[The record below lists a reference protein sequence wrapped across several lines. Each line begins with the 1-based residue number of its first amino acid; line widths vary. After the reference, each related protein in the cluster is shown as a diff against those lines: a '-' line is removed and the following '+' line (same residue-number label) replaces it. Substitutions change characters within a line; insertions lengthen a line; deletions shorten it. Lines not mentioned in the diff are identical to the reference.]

1 MIRVDAVSVVFNPG
15 SALENRVLRDFSV
28 EIPDGQFVTVIGS
41 NGAGK
46 STLLNVIAGELPV
59 ASGRVLINDT
69 DVTALPASAR
79 AGLVARVF
87 QDPRAGTCET
97 LTVEENLALAVSR
110 GKSRG
115 LRLALDGGRRRRFR
129 EALERVGLG
138 LEHRLTD
145 PIGLVSGGQRQAT
158 SLLMAA
164 IEPMQILLLD
174 EHVAALDPR
183 TAGFVLDLTRRII
196 AEQHL
201 TALMVTHSMRHAL
214 ALGDRTL
221 MLHEGRVVLDV
232 AGEERQRMTVDD
244 LIARFRAQHGEALD
258 SDSLLL
264 A

>member
-1 MIRVDAVSVVFNPG
+1 MIRVDGVSVVFNADT
-15 SALENRVLRDFSV
+15 ALENRVLDNFSV
-28 EIPDGQFVTVIGS
+28 DIPQGQFVTVIGS

-46 STLLNVIAGELPV
+46 STLLNVLAGEVAV
-59 ASGRVLINDT
+59 ASGRVLIAEQ
-69 DVTALPASAR
+69 DVTRLPASER

-97 LTVEENLALAVSR
+97 LTVEENLALAASR
-110 GKSRG
+110 GHARG
-115 LRLALDGGRRRRFR
+115 FGLALGRARRERFR
-129 EALERVGLG
+129 AALARLGLG
-138 LEHRLTD
+138 LEDRLND
-145 PIGLVSGGQRQAT
+145 QIGLLSGGQRQAT
-158 SLLMAA
+158 SLLMAS
-164 IEPMQILLLD
+164 IEPMRILLLD

-196 AEQHL
+196 EEQKL

-232 AGEERQRMTVDD
+232 EGSERKSMTVDD
-244 LIARFRAQHGEALD
+244 LIARFRAQHGEELD

>member
-1 MIRVDAVSVVFNPG
+1 MIRVEGVSVVFNG
-15 SALENRVLRDFSV
+15 STALESRVLRDFSV
-28 EIPDGQFVTVIGS
+28 EIPSGQFVTVIGS

-46 STLLNVIAGELPV
+46 STLLNAIAGEAPV
-59 ASGRVLINDT
+59 TSGRVLIGER
-69 DVTALPASAR
+69 DVTALPASER

-87 QDPRAGTCET
+87 QDPRAGTCEA
-97 LTVEENLALAVSR
+97 LTVEENLALAAAR
-110 GKSRG
+110 GRPRG
-115 LRLALDGGRRRRFR
+115 LRRALDKERRARFR
-129 EALERVGLG
+129 GALERLGLG
-138 LEHRLTD
+138 LEHRLGD
-145 PIGLVSGGQRQAT
+145 QIGLLSGGQRQAT
-158 SLLMAA
+158 SLLMAS

-196 AEQHL
+196 EEQRL

-221 MLHEGRVVLDV
+221 MLHEGRIVLDV
-232 AGEERQRMTVDD
+232 AGDERKRMTVDD
-244 LIARFRAQHGEALD
+244 LIARFRAQHGEELD

>member
-1 MIRVDAVSVVFNPG
+1 MIRVDGVSVVFNAG
-15 SALENRVLRDFSV
+15 TALENRVLDNFSV
-28 EIPDGQFVTVIGS
+28 AIPQGQFVTVIGS

-46 STLLNVIAGELPV
+46 STLLNVLAGEVAV
-59 ASGRVLINDT
+59 ASGRVLIAER
-69 DVTALPASAR
+69 DVTHLPASER

-97 LTVEENLALAVSR
+97 LTVEENLALAASR
-110 GKSRG
+110 GHARG
-115 LRLALDGGRRRRFR
+115 FRLALGRERRERFR
-129 EALERVGLG
+129 AALARLGLG
-138 LEHRLTD
+138 LEDRLND
-145 PIGLVSGGQRQAT
+145 QIGLLSGGQRQAT
-158 SLLMAA
+158 SLLMAS
-164 IEPMQILLLD
+164 IEPMRILLLD

-196 AEQHL
+196 EEQKL

-221 MLHEGRVVLDV
+221 MLHAGRVVLDV
-232 AGEERQRMTVDD
+232 AGSERKSMTVDD
-244 LIARFRAQHGEALD
+244 LIARFRAQHGEELD

>member
-1 MIRVDAVSVVFNPG
+1 MIRVDRVSVTFNAG
-15 SALENRVLRDFSV
+15 TALENRVLNELSID
-28 EIPDGQFVTVIGS
+28 IPSGQFVTVIGS

-59 ASGRVLINDT
+59 ASGRVLIAEH
-69 DVTALPASAR
+69 DVTPRPAAARSA
-79 AGLVARVF
+79 LVARVF

-97 LTVEENLALAVSR
+97 LTVEENLALAASR
-110 GKSRG
+110 GHPRG
-115 LRLALDGGRRRRFR
+115 LRLALNAARRKRFR
-129 EALERVGLG
+129 AALARLGLG
-138 LEHRLTD
+138 LENRLGD
-145 PIGLVSGGQRQAT
+145 QIGLLSGGQRQAT
-158 SLLMAA
+158 SLLMAS

-183 TAGFVLDLTRRII
+183 TAGFVLDLTRRVI
-196 AEQHL
+196 AEQKL

-221 MLHEGRVVLDV
+221 MLHEGRIVLDV
-232 AGEERQRMTVDD
+232 AGEERRRMTVAD
-244 LIARFRAQHGEALD
+244 LIARFRSQHGEELD